1 MRSRLRRIACLGLIA
16 GLVAGPAF
24 AADTAN
30 GSKNFRAPP
39 SVPNFFSN
47 EAGPMLGPAVETQ
60 RGVIY
65 SGQPVAAIRDPTGI
79 TAARARQHIAM
90 AEPRGRLI
98 RGRHDGPVV
107 AHHVAVHGRP
117 TYHVATHGSSRS
129 HTTYVSAGP
138 RRPAAAHSTRTISRT
153 TRVSVH
159 RGRG

>member
-1 MRSRLRRIACLGLIA
+1 MTCGRTSGYGFAPLFAPLPLQRAMLMRSRLRRIACLGLIA

-79 TAARARQHIAM
+79 TAARARQHIA
-90 AEPRGRLI
+90 
-98 RGRHDGPVV
+98 
-107 AHHVAVHGRP
+107 
-117 TYHVATHGSSRS
+117 
-129 HTTYVSAGP
+129 
-138 RRPAAAHSTRTISRT
+138 
-153 TRVSVH
+153 
-159 RGRG
+159 